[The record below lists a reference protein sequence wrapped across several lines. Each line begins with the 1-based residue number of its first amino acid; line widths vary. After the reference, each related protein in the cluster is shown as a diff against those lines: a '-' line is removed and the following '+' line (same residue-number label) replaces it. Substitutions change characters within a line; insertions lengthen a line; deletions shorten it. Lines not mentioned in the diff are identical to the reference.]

1 MPEIVYLLVPQRSSD
16 THQIGVEITHD
27 ISQVQELLDHAS
39 KTACQLLDS
48 APAVTVKAYKLLNPV
63 PWYNRQ
69 CDDIAAEIGP
79 IDNDFFR
86 QKSFSPII

>member
-1 MPEIVYLLVPQRSSD
+1 MYLLVQKSSEVY
-16 THQIGVEITHD
+16 QIYDVQITHD
-27 ISQVQELLDHAS
+27 ISEVQELLDHAS
-39 KTACQLLDS
+39 DAAYQLLDS
-48 APAVTVKAYKLLNPV
+48 DEVAVKAYKLLNPV